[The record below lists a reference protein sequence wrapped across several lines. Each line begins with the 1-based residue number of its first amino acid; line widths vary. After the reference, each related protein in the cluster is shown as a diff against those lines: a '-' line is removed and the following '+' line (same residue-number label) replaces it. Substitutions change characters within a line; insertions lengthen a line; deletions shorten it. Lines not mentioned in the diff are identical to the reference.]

1 MSEPGAA
8 RRYDVDPPIAG
19 AGYRLS
25 WAAVFAGLVVAT
37 ALQIVL
43 TVLGAGIGF
52 AAWEPGESAR
62 GLGIGAGIWAIL
74 SVLLSLFVGG
84 MTTGRVAGI
93 ITKRDG
99 FLHGILLWA
108 LSTIFTVWLLA
119 SGVGALAGGASRMV
133 GGVLGAA
140 SGAAAQ
146 TAGAVATGPEGR
158 AERLGE
164 RAENMAQRNRAELD
178 SLADT
183 AKARAGRMAEGAE
196 EVAGTGAWLALLGL
210 ALSAGAAVAG
220 AAKTARQ

>member
-1 MSEPGAA
+1 MSETGA
-8 RRYDVDPPIAG
+8 RKYPVDPPIA
-19 AGYRLS
+19 ALGYRLS
-25 WAAVFAGLVVAT
+25 WGAVFAGLVIAT

-52 AAWEPGESAR
+52 AAWDPGESAR

-74 SVLLSLFVGG
+74 SVLVSLFVGG
-84 MTTGRVAGI
+84 MTTGRLAGI
-93 ITKRDG
+93 LTRRDG
-99 FLHGILLWA
+99 VLHGILLWA
-108 LSTIFTVWLLA
+108 LSTIFTVWLLS
-119 SGVGALAGGASRMV
+119 SGVSALAGGASRMV

-146 TAGAVATGPEGR
+146 TAGAVAAGPEGR

-164 RAENMAQRNRAELD
+164 RAENMAQRNRAEMD

-183 AKARAGRMAEGAE
+183 VMARAGEVAE
-196 EVAGTGAWLALLGL
+196 EAEQAAGTGAWLALLAL

-220 AAKTARQ
+220 ATKTARQ